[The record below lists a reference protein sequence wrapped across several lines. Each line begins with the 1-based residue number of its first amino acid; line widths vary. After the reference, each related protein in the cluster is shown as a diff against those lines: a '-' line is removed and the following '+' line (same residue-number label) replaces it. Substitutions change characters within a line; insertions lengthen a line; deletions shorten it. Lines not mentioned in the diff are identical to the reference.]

1 MEYNGI
7 LSYENVFCIVYVG
20 EKCKV
25 VRHTSEKNRLKMQG
39 QDFVD
44 DWMAADL
51 NLSLQCLWEG
61 FKWNE

>member
-25 VRHTSEKNRLKMQG
+25 VRHTSEKNRLKIKG
-39 QDFVD
+39 RDFVD

-51 NLSLQCLWEG
+51 NLSFQLIVG
-61 FKWNE
+61 GV